1 MSADPRL
8 PEIAKRLEAVEKL
21 VDETAEVV
29 SPSKEEEAQ
38 WRQRA
43 KRRAATEKSY
53 DTPSS
58 RQKQVDP
65 ISPNQPV
72 S

>member
-29 SPSKEEEAQ
+29 SPSKEDEAQ

-43 KRRAATEKSY
+43 RGARPRPLTIRR
-53 DTPSS
+53 S
-58 RQKQVDP
+58 RGKNRSRP
-65 ISPNQPV
+65 TTTRRPT
-72 S
+72 